1 MVNRFILGRDDMT
14 HSVSEGISP
23 LLALSNDLATIVER
37 TDASIVAINARRRRS
52 SSGVYWRH
60 GIVVTAEHAIGRDEE
75 MTVTLPDDR
84 TVAATLI
91 GRDAG
96 TDLAVLRLGD
106 EQALA
111 SLQVAA
117 IGDTALKVGHMVLA
131 IARASDSGV
140 SASLGVISAIG
151 GTWRSWHGGRIDQ
164 FIRPS
169 VTLYPG
175 FSGSALVNTQGQL
188 VGINTA
194 GPRHMAL
201 TIPASTVNRVVDRLL
216 QGGSAQRGF
225 LGLGM
230 QSVELP
236 ESLLQPLQLANTSG
250 VMVVSI
256 EPGGPAAQAGV
267 LLGDILIALD
277 GSPLGDVG
285 DVHNLLDPEQ
295 VGKPLVAQLIR
306 GGALME
312 CTIMVG
318 ERPQQKRG

>member
-1 MVNRFILGRDDMT
+1 MT
-14 HSVSEGISP
+14 NGLSEASP
-23 LLALSNDLATIVER
+23 LLGLSNDLATIVEQ
-37 TDASIVAINARRRRS
+37 TGTSIVAVNARRRRS
-52 SSGVYWRH
+52 ASGIYWRD
-60 GIVVTAEHAIGRDEE
+60 GIVVTAEHAIGREE
-75 MTVTLPDDR
+75 TVTVTLPDER
-84 TVAATLI
+84 TLTATLV

-96 TDLAVLRLGD
+96 TDLAVLKLGD
-106 EQALA
+106 DEALA

-117 IGDTALKVGHMVLA
+117 VGDTALKVGHMVLA
-131 IARASDSGV
+131 IARSGDSGV

-175 FSGSALVNTQGQL
+175 FSGSALVDTRGQ
-188 VGINTA
+188 VIGINTA

-201 TIPASTVNRVVDRLL
+201 TIPVSTMNRVVDRIL

-236 ESLLQPLQLANTSG
+236 ETLLQPLQLKHPGG
-250 VMVVSI
+250 VIVVSL
-256 EPGGPAAQAGV
+256 EPDAPAAQAGI

-277 GSPLGDVG
+277 GSPLSDVG

-295 VGKPLVAQLIR
+295 VGKPLVAQIIR

-312 CTIMVG
+312 ITIIVG

>member
-1 MVNRFILGRDDMT
+1 MT
-14 HSVSEGISP
+14 NALAEGVSP
-23 LLALSNDLATIVER
+23 LLALSNDLATIVEQ
-37 TDASIVAINARRRRS
+37 TGVSIVAVNGRRRRS

-60 GIVVTAEHAIGRDEE
+60 GIVVTAEHAIGREEE
-75 MTVTLPDDR
+75 MAVTLPDDR
-84 TVAATLI
+84 TVTATLI

-96 TDLAVLRLGD
+96 TDLAVLRLDD
-106 EQALA
+106 EQAIA
-111 SLQVAA
+111 SLQV
-117 IGDTALKVGHMVLA
+117 IQSGETALKVGHMVLA
-131 IARASDSGV
+131 IARAGESGV

-175 FSGSALVNTQGQL
+175 FSGSALVNTQGQI

-201 TIPASTVNRVVDRLL
+201 TIPASTVDRVIDRIL
-216 QGGSAQRGF
+216 QGGNSQRGF

-236 ESLLQPLQLANTSG
+236 ETLLQPLQLTNTGG
-250 VMVVSI
+250 VMVVSV
-256 EPGGPAAQAGV
+256 EPNGPAAQAGI
-267 LLGDILIALD
+267 LLGDILIALG
-277 GSPLGDVG
+277 GSPISDVG

-295 VGKPLVAQLIR
+295 VGKPLVAQIIR

-312 CTIMVG
+312 STIMVG

>member
-1 MVNRFILGRDDMT
+1 MT
-14 HSVSEGISP
+14 NSLADGISP
-23 LLALSNDLATIVER
+23 LLALSNDLAAIVEH
-37 TDASIVAINARRRRS
+37 TSASIVAVNARRRRS
-52 SSGVYWRH
+52 SSGVYWRD
-60 GIVVTAEHAIGRDEE
+60 GIVVTAEHTIGRDEDI
-75 MTVTLPDDR
+75 TVTLPDDR
-84 TVAATLI
+84 IVAATLV

-96 TDLAVLRLGD
+96 TDLAVLRLVD
-106 EQALA
+106 EPAA
-111 SLQVAA
+111 SLRV
-117 IGDTALKVGHMVLA
+117 IESGNTVLKVGHMVLA
-131 IARASDSGV
+131 LARTGDSGV

-151 GTWRSWHGGRIDQ
+151 GTWQSWHGGRIDQ

-201 TIPASTVNRVVDRLL
+201 TIPASTVERVVDRLL
-216 QGGSAQRGF
+216 QGGSSQRGF

-236 ESLLQPLQLANTSG
+236 ETLLQPLKLSRTGG
-250 VMVVSI
+250 VIVVSV
-256 EPGGPAAQAGV
+256 EPNGPAAQAGV

-277 GSPLGDVG
+277 DSPVSDVG
-285 DVHNLLDPEQ
+285 DVHTLLDPEQ
-295 VGKPLVAQLIR
+295 VGKPLVAQVIR
-306 GGALME
+306 GGVLM
-312 CTIMVG
+312 TITIIVG

>member
-1 MVNRFILGRDDMT
+1 MT
-14 HSVSEGISP
+14 NGLSEVSP
-23 LLALSNDLATIVER
+23 LLGLSNDLATIVEQ
-37 TDASIVAINARRRRS
+37 TGASIVAVNARRRRS
-52 SSGVYWRH
+52 SSGIYWRD
-60 GIVVTAEHAIGRDEE
+60 GIVVTAEHAIGREE
-75 MTVTLPDDR
+75 TVTVTLPDDR
-84 TVAATLI
+84 TLTATLV

-96 TDLAVLRLGD
+96 TDLAVLKLGD
-106 EQALA
+106 EEALA

-117 IGDTALKVGHMVLA
+117 VGDTALKVGHMVLA
-131 IARASDSGV
+131 IARSGDSGV

-175 FSGSALVNTQGQL
+175 FSGSALVDTQGQ
-188 VGINTA
+188 VIGINTA

-201 TIPASTVNRVVDRLL
+201 TIPVSTVNRVVDRLL

-236 ESLLQPLQLANTSG
+236 ETLLQPLQLKHPGG
-250 VMVVSI
+250 VIVVSV
-256 EPGGPAAQAGV
+256 EPDAPAAQAGI

-277 GSPLGDVG
+277 GSPLSDIG

-295 VGKPLVAQLIR
+295 VGKPLVAQIIR

-312 CTIMVG
+312 STIIVG